1 MKYEVFTSSFKR
13 YRAISKKVI
22 VIMSILVFGFALAGI
37 DSKKTKNY
45 NFQDGDIIFH
55 TGKSGQS
62 MAVQLATHSKFSHVG
77 IIFNTPKGLMVY
89 EAVQPVRITPINKF
103 IARGVDGVYTVRRLK
118 DADEVLT
125 EEAIAKMLAVG
136 NKYIGMDYDPY
147 FEWNDDRIYCSEYVW
162 KIYNQALNLKIGELQ
177 ELRNFDL
184 KHAEVQKTMKVRY
197 GDNIPYD
204 EQVVSPAA
212 MFESDLL
219 ETVE

>member
-22 VIMSILVFGFALAGI
+22 VIMSSLVFGFALAGI

-136 NKYIGMDYDPY
+136 NKNIGMDYDPY